1 MIQKTIK
8 TKDVVK
14 TIKSA
19 AISITGWIVIIS
31 LLINVYVAAFN
42 TLEFIFPP
50 SELSRAGKF
59 MDSINEK
66 VKAEGIVSY
75 RTNDIQLFVVTNEW
89 IEQHK

>member
-1 MIQKTIK
+1 MVRKFKMKMTQST
-8 TKDVVK
+8 
-14 TIKSA
+14 
-19 AISITGWIVIIS
+19 AISITGWIVVIS
-31 LLINVYVAAFN
+31 LFINVYVAAFN
-42 TLEFIFPP
+42 TLEFMFPS
-50 SELSRAGKF
+50 SELSRVSKF

>member
-1 MIQKTIK
+1 MARKLKMKMTQST
-8 TKDVVK
+8 
-14 TIKSA
+14 

-31 LLINVYVAAFN
+31 LFINVYVAAFN
-42 TLEFIFPP
+42 TLEFIFPS
-50 SELSRAGKF
+50 SELSRVGKF
-59 MDSINEK
+59 IDSINEK